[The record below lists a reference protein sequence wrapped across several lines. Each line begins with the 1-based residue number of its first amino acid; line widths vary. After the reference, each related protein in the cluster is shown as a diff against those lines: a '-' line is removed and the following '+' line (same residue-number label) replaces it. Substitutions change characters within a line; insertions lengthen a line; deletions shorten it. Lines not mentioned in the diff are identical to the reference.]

1 MEGMWI
7 AEGAE
12 DVNAGFADVGLVGDG
27 RVDEI

>member
-1 MEGMWI
+1 MWI